1 MPLVV
6 WGSMVAAWRCGCRVG
21 NVLGGRKD
29 VHYGIGQAE
38 NEHVDG
44 SLHLHKGGCDG
55 FGHVLHI
62 RAGNPW
68 APLVLRYHCI
78 QCTTT

>member
-6 WGSMVAAWRCGCRVG
+6 WGSMVAAWKCGCRVG

-44 SLHLHKGGCDG
+44 SLRPHKGGM
-55 FGHVLHI
+55 
-62 RAGNPW
+62 
-68 APLVLRYHCI
+68 
-78 QCTTT
+78 